1 MVTEPLRIAAP
12 AKVNLF
18 LRIVDKRP
26 DGYHELSTWMQK
38 LTLADEIIL
47 TPVDSGITL
56 HCPGS
61 NVPEDETNLAC
72 KAAALFFEKSCLPG
86 GVDIVLTKNIPVAA
100 GLGGGS
106 SDAAAVLTGLNSL
119 YAAGMNEKELMSV
132 GLMLGADVPFFV
144 ADCHAALAT
153 GIGEKLEIKD
163 SLTDCWFVLVNP
175 GFPVSTKWV
184 YENFDSSQTANFA
197 LTIEGNPFIL
207 GPACGRDLVD
217 NFFNDLETVT
227 IRHYSEIAVLKQK
240 IMQFGAV
247 ASLMSGSGPTVF
259 GVFLDKNCAQNCV
272 DEFVREYPGK
282 VFLTKTCKTCNTPYV
297 YE

>member
-1 MVTEPLRIAAP
+1 MGIESLRIAAP

-18 LRIVDKRP
+18 LRIVGKRP

-38 LTLADEIIL
+38 LSLADELIL
-47 TPVDSGITL
+47 TPVESGITL
-56 HCPGS
+56 LCPGS
-61 NVPEDETNLAC
+61 NVPEDETNLAY
-72 KAAALFFEKSCLPG
+72 KAAILFFEKSGLSG
-86 GVDIVLTKNIPVAA
+86 GVDIVLHKNIPVAA

-106 SDAAAVLTGLNSL
+106 SDAAAVLTGLNTL
-119 YAAGMNEKELMSV
+119 YTAGMDEKELMEI

-163 SLTDCWFVLVNP
+163 SLADCWFVLVNP

-184 YENFDSSQTANFA
+184 YENFESGQSANFA

-207 GPACGRDLVD
+207 GPACGKDLSD
-217 NFFNDLETVT
+217 KFFNDLETVT
-227 IRHYSEIAVLKQK
+227 ISRYSKIEVLKQK

-272 DEFVREYPGK
+272 DEFAREYPGK
-282 VFLTKTCKTCNTPYV
+282 VFLTKTCKAPRV
-297 YE
+297 SK